1 MATAAPAVIVPAPVA
16 ASSDVAVSVT
26 GLTKSFPQ
34 RRTMREMLRAPFRSE
49 FVKALN
55 GVTFSVGQGE
65 FFGMLGPNG
74 AGKTTLFK
82 TLATLVTP
90 DEGEVRVEGLEIVR
104 DADAIRGV
112 VTPVIADE
120 RSLRWRLSA
129 YENVRLFA
137 VLYGIPPREVEA
149 RVREVL
155 AIVSLDDT
163 GEKMVGEFS
172 SGMKQRLMIA
182 RALLPRPR
190 ILLLDEPTRGLDP
203 LSARK
208 LRRFLKDVVCR
219 ERGCTILLATHS
231 TEEAFDLCDRV
242 AIMNK
247 GQLLV
252 SGRTI
257 DLVESYADDR
267 YWVYTTQPQHHAWQG
282 LAGLRQKLPTV
293 LRTEPEGWSV
303 LELSLPGGA
312 DTAAAAIRYLVDERV
327 PISRFERVPLSLA
340 SLIERVLREH
350 VQ

>member
-1 MATAAPAVIVPAPVA
+1 MSTVPAIAVSPRVA
-16 ASSDVAVSVT
+16 VTHQPAVSVT
-26 GLTKSFPQ
+26 GLTKSFRN
-34 RRTMREMLRAPFRSE
+34 RRTIREALRAPFRRDDL
-49 FVKALN
+49 KALN
-55 GVTFSVGQGE
+55 DVTFTVGKGE

-82 TLATLVTP
+82 TLATLITP
-90 DEGEVRVEGLEIVR
+90 DEGEIRVEGLDIVR
-104 DADAIRGV
+104 DAGAIRGV
-112 VTPVIADE
+112 MTPVIADE

-137 VLYGIPPREVEA
+137 VLYGIPPNEVEA
-149 RVREVL
+149 RIREVL

-203 LSARK
+203 LSARR
-208 LRRFLKDVVCR
+208 LRRFLKDVVCG

-242 AIMNK
+242 AIMNM
-247 GQLLV
+247 GHLLV
-252 SGRTI
+252 SGRTV

-267 YWVYTTQPQHHAWQG
+267 YSVYTTEPQHPAWTV
-282 LAGLRQKLPTV
+282 LANRVQKMPLV
-293 LRTEPEGWSV
+293 LRTEPKGWSV
-303 LELSLPGGA
+303 VELSIPGGA
-312 DTAAAAIRYLVDERV
+312 DDAAAAIRYLVAEQV

-340 SLIERVLREH
+340 GLIERVLREH
-350 VQ
+350 VP